1 MKRLAKLLTI
11 FLFVILLLAFTLS
24 KKGYLV
30 KSTQYSTQN
39 TTQQVTQQR
48 RYVLD
53 AKVIEELV
61 NDYREENGLPRLI
74 HDPELCKLAEIR
86 AEEITKDYSH
96 AGIEA
101 RFDTFPYQK
110 LSENLSLAKNDWEV
124 VRGWKKSQA
133 HNLGMLDTEVDRTCV
148 ATKGSY
154 AVQLFI
160 RY

>member
-11 FLFVILLLAFTLS
+11 FLVALITLYFLLDS
-24 KKGYLV
+24 KGYLN
-30 KSTQYSTQN
+30 N
-39 TTQQVTQQR
+39 TKADTTKPVPTQQAR

-74 HDPELCKLAEIR
+74 HDPELCKLAEVR
-86 AEEITKDYSH
+86 AEEVKTDFSH
-96 AGIEA
+96 TGFEK
-101 RFDTFPYQK
+101 RWGTFPYQK
-110 LSENLSLAKNDWEV
+110 LSENLSHAYDNRLALE
-124 VRGWKKSQA
+124 GWKKSHL

-148 ATKGSY
+148 ATNGSY

-160 RY
+160 KY